1 MTATFFAWFSSV
13 IVSYIDACCNLISS
27 SVNVF
32 KLADFVIFFIL
43 LAASTR
49 IHDTH
54 DSDFFIAMSSSDSD
68 VAASGLSLAARELD
82 ERLQEPPS
90 TPPAFETTAGAGKGK
105 GKGKG
110 KSGKKAVEGQL
121 TEDQKQDAIDFL
133 RERPDLYNQSHSNY
147 KDAAKRNR
155 EWKEFADQLGV
166 PIAVITSWYRC
177 MRAMLGQ
184 AKKAKTKSGSADV
197 RLPWA
202 QEYVWTHMQAPG
214 RGRQLL
220 NLMSSL
226 SLRLNS
232 ILTSLLQ
239 VGWCLD
245 MLASTLQS
253 VHDASAT
260 APL

>member
-1 MTATFFAWFSSV
+1 M
-13 IVSYIDACCNLISS
+13 SYINACCNLISS

-49 IHDTH
+49 IHDTL

-68 VAASGLSLAARELD
+68 VAASDLSLAARELD

-110 KSGKKAVEGQL
+110 KRGKKAVEGQL
-121 TEDQKQDAIDFL
+121 TEDQKQDVIDFL
-133 RERPDLYNQSHSNY
+133 RERPYLYNRSHSDY

-166 PIAVITSWYRC
+166 PVAVITSWYRC
-177 MRAMLGQ
+177 MRAMLGRV
-184 AKKAKTKSGSADV
+184 KKAKTKSGSTDV
-197 RLPWA
+197 RLPRA
-202 QEYVWTHMQAPG
+202 QEYVWTHMQFLVPYISQISSDTLGPRKRKTTAEPDELTESEAEFNPDQPASSWMVPG
-214 RGRQLL
+214 YAG
-220 NLMSSL
+220 
-226 SLRLNS
+226 
-232 ILTSLLQ
+232 IHAAICT
-239 VGWCLD
+239 
-245 MLASTLQS
+245 
-253 VHDASAT
+253 
-260 APL
+260 